1 MSSRRKPTPDTP
13 SPRGRRL
20 TSEVFGLALLFWAA
34 FLLLALLT
42 YNPLDPSL
50 NHVVSNAAEIH
61 NEAGRFGAYV
71 SGLLVDLFGCAAMI
85 WPLAFI
91 GWGVGCVSTSISMPW
106 WRWVGFLLL
115 GGCLITLGAAWN
127 VGIAHVRGGGMLGTQ
142 LYQQAVVLTGHHG
155 ASLLWLYVC
164 FLALELCFGI
174 SWYDLLHGAWKR
186 FADWAAG
193 KGLMP
198 KAPLQPLKNWWENR
212 HRKPAEPPVIPL
224 LHVEDDS
231 GDLNP
236 LPGYADLSRPADAP
250 QQAAPHKR
258 KKSARQDNA
267 PSWLP
272 WSAPGTDTP
281 GPGHTSVAE
290 EPARTQAAPSLRSRF
305 AACVPWLGQKSVQA
319 RQDAPRQ
326 TIPVPTPAQ
335 PDASIPPIR
344 RAQPVDLRAGARKAA
359 TLTDHR
365 DLTAPF
371 PPSGRDAQDAPLSM
385 GATPDQ
391 DTANKGLLQSF
402 LRRVRHDDANDASAM
417 PLPADPAADAAS
429 SGASEILLQQVV
441 DAGQASSGQ
450 ERSFTAADA
459 GAPAAHDNA
468 MQTPQARPVIL
479 SGLGQTTAERPKT
492 VQAAPVA
499 QPPSQPVQL
508 DLSSSEASA
517 PSRRAYRLPPLSLL
531 EQAGNDA
538 APPSPEAMEAK
549 GDLLMQCLANFNIN
563 AELVQITPGPV
574 VTLFELRP
582 APGTKVARI
591 RNLKEDI
598 KLSLRAL
605 SVRIET
611 IPGADTVGVEIP
623 NEHRSTVNFR
633 SILASSA
640 FQQAS
645 SLLTLGMGVSIG
657 GEPTVAELGKMPHLL
672 VGGATG
678 SGKSVGVNA
687 FLLSLLY
694 KATPD
699 ELQLL
704 LIDPKRVEFALY
716 ADLPHLIHPVV
727 NEPAIAKNAL
737 EWAVHE
743 MEQRYSLLQRAG
755 VRNFAGYNQKIRE
768 WGDQRP
774 AGLEDLAPL
783 PYLVIVVDELADLM
797 MCAGKDVEAAI
808 VRLAQLARA
817 AGIHLIIATQ
827 RPSVDVVT
835 GLIKAN
841 FPSRVAFLVSNGH
854 DSRTILDESGAEDL
868 LGMGDMLF
876 RPNGGKPR
884 RLHGPFVPD
893 SDVQAV
899 VEFWKSQKKA
909 EYTLDFSEW
918 GAPSADTKKSAD
930 TSGMSEEDA
939 LYAQIIQFTLEQGK
953 GISISKLQRQFR
965 IGFNKAARFMEQ
977 MQKDGII
984 APPGHANRARD
995 IISD

>member
-1 MSSRRKPTPDTP
+1 MPP
-13 SPRGRRL
+13 
-20 TSEVFGLALLFWAA
+20 
-34 FLLLALLT
+34 
-42 YNPLDPSL
+42 
-50 NHVVSNAAEIH
+50 
-61 NEAGRFGAYV
+61 FGA
-71 SGLLVDLFGCAAMI
+71 S
-85 WPLAFI
+85 
-91 GWGVGCVSTSISMPW
+91 
-106 WRWVGFLLL
+106 
-115 GGCLITLGAAWN
+115 
-127 VGIAHVRGGGMLGTQ
+127 
-142 LYQQAVVLTGHHG
+142 
-155 ASLLWLYVC
+155 
-164 FLALELCFGI
+164 E
-174 SWYDLLHGAWKR
+174 
-186 FADWAAG
+186 
-193 KGLMP
+193 
-198 KAPLQPLKNWWENR
+198 
-212 HRKPAEPPVIPL
+212 
-224 LHVEDDS
+224 
-231 GDLNP
+231 
-236 LPGYADLSRPADAP
+236 
-250 QQAAPHKR
+250 
-258 KKSARQDNA
+258 
-267 PSWLP
+267 
-272 WSAPGTDTP
+272 
-281 GPGHTSVAE
+281 
-290 EPARTQAAPSLRSRF
+290 
-305 AACVPWLGQKSVQA
+305 
-319 RQDAPRQ
+319 
-326 TIPVPTPAQ
+326 
-335 PDASIPPIR
+335 
-344 RAQPVDLRAGARKAA
+344 
-359 TLTDHR
+359 
-365 DLTAPF
+365 
-371 PPSGRDAQDAPLSM
+371 AQDAPLSM
-385 GATPDQ
+385 ESPADR
-391 DTANKGLLQSF
+391 DIADESLLHSL
-402 LRRVRHDDANDASAM
+402 LRRVRHSDREVAPSMPMPVEPSPEANNA
-417 PLPADPAADAAS
+417 
-429 SGASEILLQQVV
+429 EILLQHVV
-441 DAGQASSGQ
+441 DFSG
-450 ERSFTAADA
+450 
-459 GAPAAHDNA
+459 
-468 MQTPQARPVIL
+468 
-479 SGLGQTTAERPKT
+479 
-492 VQAAPVA
+492 QAAPASQESSGILSESAASPVDQNATTLQSPFSKPVIISGQPKAGPVTTRSAA
-499 QPPSQPVQL
+499 QTTPTPTTSASDSTPIQL
-508 DLSSSEASA
+508 NLTSGVSSA
-517 PSRRAYRLPPLSLL
+517 PASPAYRLPPLSLL

-538 APPSPEAMEAK
+538 APPSHEFMQMK
-549 GDLLMQCLANFNIN
+549 GELLMRCLANFNIN

-582 APGTKVARI
+582 APGTKVSRI

-598 KLSLRAL
+598 KLSLRAV

-611 IPGADTVGVEIP
+611 IPGADTIGVEIP
-623 NEHRSTVNFR
+623 NEHRATVNFR
-633 SILASSA
+633 TILASPA

-657 GEPTVAELGKMPHLL
+657 GEPTVSELGKMPHLL

-768 WGDQRP
+768 WGEHRP
-774 AGLEDLAPL
+774 VGLEDLAPL

-899 VEFWKSQKKA
+899 VDFWKAQKKA
-909 EYTLDFSEW
+909 EYSLDFAEW
-918 GAPSADTKKSAD
+918 GAPTADTRKGAD

-939 LYAQIIQFTLEQGK
+939 LYTQIIQFTLEQGK

>member
-1 MSSRRKPTPDTP
+1 MSNRRKPVSDAPNL
-13 SPRGRRL
+13 RGRRL

-42 YNPLDPSL
+42 YHPLDPSL
-50 NHVVSNAAEIH
+50 NHVVSNTGEIH
-61 NEAGRFGAYV
+61 NSAGRFGAYV
-71 SGLLVDLFGCAAMI
+71 SGLLVDLFGCAALI

-115 GGCLITLGAAWN
+115 GGCFITLGAAWN
-127 VGIAHVRGGGMLGTQ
+127 VGIMHVRGGGMLGTQ
-142 LYQQAVVLTGHHG
+142 LYQQAIAITGHQG
-155 ASLLWLYVC
+155 AGLLWLYAC

-174 SWYDLLHGAWKR
+174 SWYDLLRNTWKR
-186 FADWAAG
+186 FANWAAR
-193 KGLMP
+193 KGILP
-198 KAPLQPLKNWWENR
+198 NASLHSLLEQWKNR
-212 HRKPAEPPVIPL
+212 HSKPQEPPVIPL
-224 LHVEDDS
+224 LHVEEE
-231 GDLNP
+231 GALNP
-236 LPGYADLSRPADAP
+236 LPGYADLPDPHEIPRPVK
-250 QQAAPHKR
+250 KR
-258 KKSARQDNA
+258 TGKPVAGQDNA

-272 WSAPGTDTP
+272 WSPSAE
-281 GPGHTSVAE
+281 TSASPVGLAAE
-290 EPARTQAAPSLRSRF
+290 SAKAKNALPLRSRI
-305 AACVPWLGQKSVQA
+305 ASWMPWSHA
-319 RQDAPRQ
+319 NN
-326 TIPVPTPAQ
+326 TSAQ
-335 PDASIPPIR
+335 PDMRAQSVPSPSLQPDTGGMTMR
-344 RAQPVDLRAGARKAA
+344 RAQPVDLRSGARKLSTQAGQR
-359 TLTDHR
+359 TLST
-365 DLTAPF
+365 PF
-371 PPSGRDAQDAPLSM
+371 SPSAQEAPLSM
-385 GATPDQ
+385 GTPSKQ
-391 DTANKGLLQSF
+391 DNADESLLRSL
-402 LRRVRHDDANDASAM
+402 LRRVRHDDATKAPAM
-417 PLPADPAADAAS
+417 PMPVDPDADLAD
-429 SGASEILLQQVV
+429 SEILLQQVV
-441 DAGQASSGQ
+441 NTEQVNSSDQGFSAGQSTPVEQ
-450 ERSFTAADA
+450 DDA
-459 GAPAAHDNA
+459 VQP
-468 MQTPQARPVIL
+468 PQAKPVIL
-479 SGLGQTTAERPKT
+479 SDMTKKTENQPHGVLQTSRT
-492 VQAAPVA
+492 V
-499 QPPSQPVQL
+499 QPVQSDSALQATPQVVQL
-508 DLSSSEASA
+508 DQASSVTPPPDSL
-517 PSRRAYRLPPLSLL
+517 AYRLPPLSLL

-538 APPSPEAMEAK
+538 EPPSYEAMQLK
-549 GDLLMQCLANFNIN
+549 GELLMRCLANFNIN
-563 AELVQITPGPV
+563 ADLVQITPGPV

-582 APGTKVARI
+582 APGTKVSRI

-611 IPGADTVGVEIP
+611 IPGADTIGVEIP

-633 SILASSA
+633 TILASSA
-640 FQQAS
+640 FQQAT
-645 SLLTLGMGVSIG
+645 SLLTLAMGVSIG
-657 GEPTVAELGKMPHLL
+657 GEPTVSELGKMPHLL

-743 MEQRYSLLQRAG
+743 MEQRYNLLQRAG
-755 VRNFAGYNQKIRE
+755 VRNFAGYNQKLKD
-768 WGDQRP
+768 WGAHRP
-774 AGLEDLAPL
+774 AGLEDLVPL

-899 VEFWKSQKKA
+899 VDFWKAQKKA
-909 EYTLDFSEW
+909 EYALDFAEW
-918 GAPSADTKKSAD
+918 GAPAADARKGAD

-939 LYAQIIQFTLEQGK
+939 LYSQIIQFTLEQGK

-995 IISD
+995 VISD